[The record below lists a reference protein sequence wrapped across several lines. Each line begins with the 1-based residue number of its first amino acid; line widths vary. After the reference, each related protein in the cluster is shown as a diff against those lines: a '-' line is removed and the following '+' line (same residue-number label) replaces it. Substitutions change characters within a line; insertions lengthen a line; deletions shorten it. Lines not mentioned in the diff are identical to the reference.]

1 MAHPTDKQ
9 AETIFH
15 ALHSLDRLMGKQDTT
30 TQARPGF
37 TQLYAYAHDP
47 AYAPSSNLLLA
58 LSHDL
63 RLRRD
68 FNRLIS
74 KQALAAFPRAAAAS
88 TGDIQQR
95 EEDGFRLTLKPSRAD
110 PAQVYLII
118 ESIDRD
124 ESPHLMFVQTEEEPV
139 YRLVLEEFQDGEAQ
153 ILLNEQEDIVKAL
166 RNFKSDVILR

>member
-9 AETIFH
+9 AEIIFH
-15 ALHSLDRLMGKQDTT
+15 ALHSLDHLMGKEDKT

-37 TQLYAYAHDP
+37 TELYAYAHDP
-47 AYAPSSNLLLA
+47 AYTPSSGLLLA

-63 RLRRD
+63 RLRHD
-68 FNRLIS
+68 FNRLIN
-74 KQALAAFPRAAAAS
+74 KQALASFPRAAAAS
-88 TGDIQQR
+88 SGDIQQR

-110 PAQVYLII
+110 PTQIYLII

-124 ESPHLMFVQTEEEPV
+124 ESPRLMFVQIEEEPV
-139 YRLVLEEFQDGEAQ
+139 YRLVLDGFEDGEAQ